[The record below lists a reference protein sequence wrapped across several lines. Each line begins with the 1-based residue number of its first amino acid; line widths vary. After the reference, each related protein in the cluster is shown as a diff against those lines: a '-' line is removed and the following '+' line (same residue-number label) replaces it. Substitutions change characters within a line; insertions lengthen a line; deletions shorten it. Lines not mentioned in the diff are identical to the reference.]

1 MKMIWRAKQS
11 GRQDQPLKTTFSIH
25 MKNSASSH
33 KNTPGN
39 HSRGDRQYGWTGNSW
54 LNWNAKKKCIGW
66 GDRNRLTRRRT
77 EALPWHA
84 EVELRGPKLA
94 WRLTVE
100 GHVEGSTKDFYK
112 YVKNKRWTMENIKL
126 LLRDD
131 WLKDKDYGKGWG
143 TQCFLNL
150 AFGDKVYRVH
160 TATCLQQS
168 WNKILSKAEKAQ
180 VRAYCNV

>member
-1 MKMIWRAKQS
+1 MISSLSSWKKCSYHLLLKLTKFGLFNKLARNMKMIGRAKQS

-39 HSRGDRQYGWTGNSW
+39 RSRGDRQYGWTGNSW

-112 YVKNKRWTMENIKL
+112 YVKNKRWTM
-126 LLRDD
+126 
-131 WLKDKDYGKGWG
+131 
-143 TQCFLNL
+143 
-150 AFGDKVYRVH
+150 
-160 TATCLQQS
+160 
-168 WNKILSKAEKAQ
+168 
-180 VRAYCNV
+180 